1 MLTFQGVIL
10 FILICALV
18 YMVVEM
24 LMPDH
29 EKMMLERLQGMKLYS
44 ATEKERQMEKSLF
57 TRVYNMAEKLFLR
70 HMGEQIT
77 RGGSLAPLQIKLL
90 QAGVQDD
97 IEPMQ
102 HRAKR
107 FIFSIGFTIIAMPT
121 GEYKIIV
128 AAVVIGFLYPD
139 YKLKKTTEGRREKI
153 KDDIAD
159 FLDLLAATYPGSK
172 GFEDAIQRICERS
185 SGIIPDEFQKMVD
198 EINAGKRKKD
208 ALKALANRCGVNEID
223 MLVNQIIQSESLG
236 TGLESTLRTQAD
248 KMRILKR
255 TQAEIKARKAAIT
268 LLMPSVF
275 LLVSILIVIAGP
287 SIVQLLQ
294 VMSSM

>member
-1 MLTFQGVIL
+1 
-10 FILICALV
+10 
-18 YMVVEM
+18 MVVEM
-24 LMPDH
+24 MMPDH
-29 EKMMLERLQGMKLYS
+29 EKIMLERLQGMKLYT
-44 ATEKERQMEKSLF
+44 ATQKERQMQESLF
-57 TRVYNMAEKLFLR
+57 SRIYNMAETFFLR
-70 HMGEQIT
+70 YMGDQIA
-77 RGGSLAPLQIKLL
+77 RGGSLAPLQIKLV
-90 QAGVQDD
+90 QAGVADE

-107 FIFSIGFTIIAMPT
+107 FIFSIGFTILALPT
-121 GEYKIIV
+121 GNYKIIV
-128 AAVVIGFLYPD
+128 AAIVIGFIYPD
-139 YKLKKTTEGRREKI
+139 YKLKKSTETRREKI

-172 GFEDAIQRICERS
+172 GFEDAIQRICMRS

-208 ALKALANRCGVNEID
+208 ALKALADRCGVNEIE

-268 LLMPSVF
+268 LLMPSIF
-275 LLVSILIVIAGP
+275 LLVSILVVIAGP

-294 VMSSM
+294 AMGSM